1 MKNIPQL
8 RAISY
13 SYAKKRDE
21 KRRAFIVEREGNL
34 DGFEKSGYK
43 NMLYYI
49 FNKYGE
55 RIY

>member
-1 MKNIPQL
+1 MKNISQL
-8 RAISY
+8 RAIY
-13 SYAKKRDE
+13 YNYAKKRDE

-34 DGFEKSGYK
+34 DGFEKSRYK